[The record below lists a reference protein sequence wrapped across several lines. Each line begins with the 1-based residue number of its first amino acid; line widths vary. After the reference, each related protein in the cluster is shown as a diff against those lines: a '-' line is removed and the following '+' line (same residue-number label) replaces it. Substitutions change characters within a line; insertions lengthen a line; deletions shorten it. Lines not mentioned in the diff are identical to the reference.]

1 MTAAYVADVLTVLG
15 SCSISWVIAHYA
27 PGKQGPDGIPGPR
40 GPQGPMGFIG
50 EKGEP
55 GCGCR

>member
-1 MTAAYVADVLTVLG
+1 MTAAYVADVLVVLG

-27 PGKQGPDGIPGPR
+27 PGKRGPRGPR
-40 GPQGPMGFIG
+40 GPQGFQGPKG

-55 GCGCR
+55 PSWLA